1 MMSFIIAA
9 SFNAFTIAAIVRFVG
24 YCGYT
29 VKALFAVMLLNIFTG
44 LSDSFGIDVFE
55 AYQGAAI
62 GMYIAL
68 IVSIGVGDG
77 RNSSLYELG
86 GVFNRLRSFMP
97 SKV

>member
-1 MMSFIIAA
+1 MNVFWSLISFR
-9 SFNAFTIAAIVRFVG
+9 SNTEV
-24 YCGYT
+24 
-29 VKALFAVMLLNIFTG
+29 FAVMLLNIFTG

-55 AYQGAAI
+55 SYQGAAI

-86 GVFNRLRSFMP
+86 GVFNRLRSFLFA
-97 SKV
+97 KV